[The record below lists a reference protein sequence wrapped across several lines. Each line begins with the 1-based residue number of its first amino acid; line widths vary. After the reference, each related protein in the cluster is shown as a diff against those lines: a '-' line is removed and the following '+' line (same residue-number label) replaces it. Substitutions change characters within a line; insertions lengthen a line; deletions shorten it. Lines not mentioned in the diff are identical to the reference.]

1 MQCKPWDLEPDVP
14 RGFWRRCALI
24 LASAENEAR
33 DIVEERHAL
42 LHRQGM

>member
-1 MQCKPWDLEPDVP
+1 MHCFPWDFDPDVP

-33 DIVEERHAL
+33 EIIERNRAL
-42 LHRQGM
+42 GGHS